1 MKSFKTILILTTFF
15 SFVFGM
21 SACGYKDAPYYQA
34 EALQPDENVKFI
46 MQKKEFSN
54 ENNTSCNSK

>member
-1 MKSFKTILILTTFF
+1 LKSFKTILILTTFF

-34 EALQPDENVKFI
+34 QTPQSDENVNFI
-46 MQKKEFSN
+46 MQKKEFSH
-54 ENNTSCNSK
+54 ENNASCDSK